1 MSLIT
6 TIIDGIAPNPS
17 SGLGGANE
25 GHIQGFQ
32 DDIINGI
39 AGGVADKTGGQC
51 LVTQNSPLGMSV
63 LVADGVVYIPNADYI
78 ANLATAT
85 KFYRVVIKDEDP
97 VTIPSNTSGD
107 TCQHGLD
114 VVIDKITVPNEYGSN
129 IATLVVTLGTP
140 GAGAPAVPDNG
151 YRLAEVEVVNGAT
164 QIATA
169 SITDTRTQISINDVV
184 ISTNIVTKTGTQTLT
199 NKTLTSPKVGTAI
212 LDTNGNEVIKTPA
225 TTSAVNEITVT
236 NAATGNAPVI
246 SATGGDT
253 NINLDLSGKGTGVV
267 RKGTSVV
274 MQIVEGGTDLATGDG
289 KAYFTVPEE
298 LNGMNLSAV
307 HARVITAGTTNTS
320 DIQIA
325 NVTDSV
331 DMLSTKLTIDSGET
345 GSDTAATPA
354 VIDTSKDDV
363 ATNDL
368 LRIDIDSL
376 STTKPKG
383 LIIRLKFSL
392 P

>member
-1 MSLIT
+1 MS
-6 TIIDGIAPNPS
+6 A
-17 SGLGGANE
+17 
-25 GHIQGFQ
+25 
-32 DDIINGI
+32 
-39 AGGVADKTGGQC
+39 
-51 LVTQNSPLGMSV
+51 
-63 LVADGVVYIPNADYI
+63 
-78 ANLATAT
+78 
-85 KFYRVVIKDEDP
+85 
-97 VTIPSNTSGD
+97 
-107 TCQHGLD
+107 
-114 VVIDKITVPNEYGSN
+114 
-129 IATLVVTLGTP
+129 
-140 GAGAPAVPDNG
+140 
-151 YRLAEVEVVNGAT
+151 
-164 QIATA
+164 
-169 SITDTRTQISINDVV
+169 SINDKWRKYKSRFSTTLSTGIGTGTSDTLTPSTVTGLPTDTAITLFFDRVDSSGTKTPTKLEGIKGIISGGNLTSYVRAVEGTEQAHTGGAV
-184 ISTNIVTKTGTQTLT
+184 IEMVWNAADWNDAVSSFLTEHNQDGTHGAITSTNASMVTPTLNT
-199 NKTLTSPKVGTAI
+199 PKVITSINDA
-212 LDTNGNEVIKTPA
+212 NGNEVIKTPA

-253 NINLDLSGKGTGVV
+253 NINLDLTGKGTGVV
-267 RKGTSVV
+267 RKTTSVV
-274 MQIVEGGTDLATGDG
+274 MQIVEGATDLATGDG

-298 LNGMNLSAV
+298 LNGMNLSSV

-368 LRIDIDSL
+368 LRIDVDSL
-376 STTKPKG
+376 STAKPKG